1 MQGGHT
7 VVPAWSTA
15 PAWKGVPYGARLVL
29 LFVLALSTVVV
40 HLNQDPTL
48 RGAEE
53 LVSDLRAGTVTEIVY
68 DRDWPAYGTL
78 TWANGPLSWNEAYF
92 DPPDDVWDPVTTRL
106 VRPVLE
112 RRQAEF
118 LDRVR
123 AAADPSVEI
132 TRSGGF
138 QRFGLAGMLMGS
150 PAYAR
155 WWEPFAPLAVAAEL
169 LAWLLMLTRG
179 DNRLASRWAW
189 LWMFLVGGS
198 LLYVLLEPYP
208 LWRGPQEALPT
219 RPRLD
224 GTQGFALAVAI
235 FFGLGMVAA
244 WT

>member
-1 MQGGHT
+1 MGADMQGAQT
-7 VVPAWSTA
+7 VVPVG
-15 PAWKGVPYGARLVL
+15 KGIPYGARLAL
-29 LFVLALSTVVV
+29 LFILALSTVVV
-40 HLNQDPTL
+40 HLNQDPAL

-53 LVSDLRAGTVTEIVY
+53 LISDLRAGTVTEVVY

-92 DPPDDVWDPVTTRL
+92 DPPDDVWDPQTTRL
-106 VRPVLE
+106 VPWELQRT
-112 RRQAEF
+112 QGAF
-118 LDRVR
+118 LARVR

-132 TRSGGF
+132 RRATGP
-138 QRFGLAGMLMGS
+138 QRFGMAGLLMGS

-155 WWEPFAPLAVAAEL
+155 WWEPFAPVAVAAEL
-169 LAWLLMLTRG
+169 LAWLLMLTRR
-179 DNRLASRWAW
+179 DHRYASRWAW

-208 LWRGPQEALPT
+208 LWRGPYEVLPA
-219 RPRLD
+219 RSRLD

-235 FFGLGMVAA
+235 FFGLGVVGA

>member
-1 MQGGHT
+1 MQVART
-7 VVPAWSTA
+7 VVPAWR
-15 PAWKGVPYGARLVL
+15 GIPYGARLAL

-40 HLNQDPTL
+40 HLNQDPAL

-53 LVSDLRAGTVTEIVY
+53 LISDLRAGTVTEVVY

-106 VRPVLE
+106 VRPALE
-112 RRQAEF
+112 RRQEAF
-118 LDRVR
+118 LARVR
-123 AAADPSVEI
+123 EAADPSVRI
-132 TRSGGF
+132 DRSGGP
-138 QRFGLAGMLMGS
+138 QRFGMAGMLMGS

-155 WWEPFAPLAVAAEL
+155 WWEPFAPVAVTAEL
-169 LAWLLMLTRG
+169 LAWLLMLTRR
-179 DNRLASRWAW
+179 DNHYASRWAW

-208 LWRGPQEALPT
+208 LWRGPYEVSPSRA
-219 RPRLD
+219 RLD

-235 FFGLGMVAA
+235 FFGLGMVGA
-244 WT
+244 WTS